1 MLQMRKALC
10 LAGLLLAGASLV
22 FSLSGCKNKEKAMQ
36 QRQKV
41 YEDSLLTM
49 IREHNIPMIQAKY
62 TAPDDSIYCQ
72 VGVTPWSDQQ
82 PVAIDSAAVGAE
94 EWSKLK
100 YSWKETGKPDY
111 EKEAVF
117 QAASLSK
124 VVFAYIV
131 LKMYDNG
138 EIDID
143 RPLYEYTDIDRF
155 VDKDMAKKLTARLI
169 LMHRSGIDDWAA
181 SPSSDEWPTS
191 PIKFTFPVD
200 SIFGYSGEG
209 YAFLQRAVEAIKG
222 KDIQSIAKEYVF
234 EPLDMPLSSYEWIP
248 EFEGITTASVRRN
261 GESQGVRQFPRQN
274 VAYTLRTNAIDYTK
288 FLKAILNGTGLKPQT
303 HALMITPCSGPATQ
317 FPPKVR
323 PIDEKKSIFWGLGIG
338 IEENPHYGRVLWHW
352 GDNGNTKALFV
363 ILPAQKKTVIYFANS
378 GAGHEIANQVL
389 NLFLGDKTPFDIED
403 WINQE

>member
-1 MLQMRKALC
+1 MRRVSFVTVMTLC
-10 LAGLLLAGASLV
+10 VLLLGLAG
-22 FSLSGCKNKEKAMQ
+22 CKGNGKVSAE
-36 QRQKV
+36 RQKAF
-41 YEDSLLTM
+41 EDSLISIIT
-49 IREHNIPMIQAKY
+49 EANIPMIQAKY
-62 TAPDDSIYCQ
+62 TAPGDTVYCQ
-72 VGVTPWSDQQ
+72 VGITPW
-82 PVAIDSAAVGAE
+82 AEDSVRKA
-94 EWSKLK
+94 
-100 YSWKETGKPDY
+100 DY
-111 EKEAVF
+111 EHEAIF

-131 LKMYDNG
+131 LKMYDLG

-143 RPLYEYTDIDRF
+143 RPLYEYTDIERF
-155 VDKDMAKKLTARLI
+155 TDKEQAKKLTARLI

-191 PIKFTFPVD
+191 PINFTFPVD

-222 KDIQSIAKEYVF
+222 ADIQSIAKEYVF
-234 EPLDMPLSSYEWIP
+234 DPLGMNLTAYEWIP
-248 EFEGITTASVRRN
+248 EFEGITTASTRRN

-274 VAYTLRTNAIDYTK
+274 VAYTLRTCATDYSK
-288 FLKAILNGTGLKPQT
+288 FLSVILNGTGLKPST

-323 PIDEKKSIFWGLGIG
+323 KIDEKKSIYWGLGLG

-363 ILPAQKKTVIYFANS
+363 ILPAEKKTLVYFANS
-378 GAGHEIANQVL
+378 GAGHDIVEKVTA
-389 NLFLGDKTPFDIED
+389 LFFNDNEPFDIGE
-403 WINQE
+403 WIREE

>member
-1 MLQMRKALC
+1 MKKFSNLLSGA
-10 LAGLLLAGASLV
+10 AVLLALV
-22 FSLSGCKNKEKAMQ
+22 MSFSACNNDKAKGLAE
-36 QRQKV
+36 RQTEF
-41 YEDSLLTM
+41 EDSLLTM
-49 IREHNIPMIQAKY
+49 IREHNIPMIQVKY
-62 TAPDDSIYCQ
+62 TEPGDSVYCQ
-72 VGVTPWSDQQ
+72 VGVTPWSSEK
-82 PVAIDSAAVGAE
+82 PLEIDSAAVGEE
-94 EWSKLK
+94 EWNKLK
-100 YSWKETGKPDY
+100 FSYKETGKADY

-131 LKMYDNG
+131 LKMYDKG

-143 RPLYEYTDIDRF
+143 CPLHVYTDIDRF

-181 SPSSDEWPTS
+181 SPSSDAWPTA

-274 VAYTLRTNAIDYTK
+274 VAYTLRTNAIDYTN
-288 FLKAILNGTGLKPQT
+288 FLKAIMNGTGLKPQT

-323 PIDEKKSIFWGLGIG
+323 PIDEKQTIFWGLGIG

-352 GDNGNTKALFV
+352 GDNGNTKALFI
-363 ILPAQKKTVIYFANS
+363 ILPAQKKTLVYFANS
-378 GAGHEIANQVL
+378 GAGHEIANRVL

>member
-1 MLQMRKALC
+1 MNIMKKFLPEMAFQLLVAVAVILTAT
-10 LAGLLLAGASLV
+10 LPAGCSE
-22 FSLSGCKNKEKAMQ
+22 NKEKAMES
-36 QRQKV
+36 RQAAF
-41 YEDSLLTM
+41 EDSLLAI
-49 IREHNIPMIQAKY
+49 IRESNIPMIQVKY
-62 TAPDDSIYCQ
+62 TEPGDSIYVQ
-72 VGVTPWSDQQ
+72 VGVTPWSTDTI
-82 PVAIDSAAVGAE
+82 A
-94 EWSKLK
+94 
-100 YSWKETGKPDY
+100 KPDY

-124 VVFAYIV
+124 VVFAYTV
-131 LKMYDNG
+131 LKMYDKG

-181 SPSSDEWPTS
+181 SPSSDEWPTA

-234 EPLDMPLSSYEWIP
+234 DPLDMPFSSYEWIP
-248 EFEGITTASVRRN
+248 EYEGIATASTKRS
-261 GESQGVRQFPRQN
+261 GESTGVRQFPRQN
-274 VAYTLRTNAIDYTK
+274 VAYTLRTCANDYSTFIRAIMEGK
-288 FLKAILNGTGLKPQT
+288 GLSQT
-303 HALMITPCSGPATQ
+303 SHALMITPCSGPATQ

-323 PIDEKKSIFWGLGIG
+323 PVDQKQSIFWGLGIG
-338 IEENPHYGRVLWHW
+338 IEENPQWGRILWHW

-363 ILPAQKKTVIYFANS
+363 ILPSQKKTLVYFANS
-378 GAGHEIANQVL
+378 GAGHDIVNQVL
-389 NLFLGDKTPFDIED
+389 SLFLGKDGKSDIQD
-403 WINQE
+403 WIQQE